1 MRGGL
6 RFKSVHIPEPT
17 FLSFLSNEEKFKWCD
32 YGCKDLV
39 IGFWRAV
46 LSEGKL
52 KSPIF
57 QRRIENKQA
66 D

>member
-6 RFKSVHIPEPT
+6 RFKSVHFPEPT

-32 YGCKDLV
+32 YGCKDLD
-39 IGFWRAV
+39 IGLWRAV